1 MAWRKK
7 LKLGNNVLRK
17 VLKLRQKDVVGFDK
31 GQFFFFKEKTLISVL
46 LFIFKY
52 IRFCISKYS
61 LSDNFN
67 ELILIFLN

>member
-31 GQFFFFKEKTLISVL
+31 GQFFFF
-46 LFIFKY
+46 F
-52 IRFCISKYS
+52 
-61 LSDNFN
+61 
-67 ELILIFLN
+67 